1 MPIISDK
8 KALTQI
14 KEAQAACKVCFKKP
28 LRTTRILICD
38 ICSEW
43 ICGECSCVTDALYE
57 VAGKLETNINF
68 NCCLCEQQLPK
79 IRDLINLSQRQDKLE
94 EDVNQ
99 MKHDITK
106 NAADIKNNKGK
117 SDRMNERMSK
127 VERFLGIDDSQVNEE
142 EYPSLSAAINQT
154 TKTLAER
161 LTTQDDRT
169 KKLNEEFQK
178 QQEKTIEEK
187 RIESRALNLIIYGLP
202 ESEGDVTEQMKQD
215 FLDLQELLSERIYIQ
230 ENDITDIRR
239 LGIKKDKPRPIKITC
254 ATLEKRQE
262 ILVNN
267 KNLRIDHDQFKVC
280 QCKFNPG
287 KHVHINITND
297 KTKKQ
302 QEDEAKLRNELK
314 ERRTA
319 GENIVIKRGKIV
331 NVGFERK
338 NAHPRWVEVIKNVC

>member
-14 KEAQAACKVCFKKP
+14 KEAQASCKVCFKKP

-38 ICSEW
+38 ICCEW

-57 VAGKLETNINF
+57 VAAKLETNVNF

-79 IRDLINLSQRQDKLE
+79 IRDLVNLNQRQDKLE
-94 EDVNQ
+94 EDLN
-99 MKHDITK
+99 KIKEDINE
-106 NAADIKNNKGK
+106 NATDIKNHKGETK
-117 SDRMNERMSK
+117 EMDQRLKK
-127 VERFLGIDDSQVNEE
+127 VEKFLGIDEAELSEE
-142 EYPSLSAAINQT
+142 FPSLSEAINQT

-161 LTTQDDRT
+161 LSTQDDRT
-169 KKLNEEFQK
+169 KKLDKELQK
-178 QQEKTIEEK
+178 QQEMTIEEK

-215 FLDLQELLSERIYIQ
+215 FLDLQEVISDRVFIQ

-239 LGIKKDKPRPIKITC
+239 LGIKKDKPRPIRITC
-254 ATLEKRQE
+254 ATSEKRKE
-262 ILVNN
+262 ILTNN
-267 KNLRIDHDQFKVC
+267 KNLRIEHEQFEVC
-280 QCKFNPG
+280 PCKYNPG

-314 ERRTA
+314 QRRSA
-319 GENIVIKRGKIV
+319 GENIIIKKGKIV
-331 NVGFERK
+331 NVGK
-338 NAHPRWVEVIKNVC
+338 TSTQPRWVELIKDGL